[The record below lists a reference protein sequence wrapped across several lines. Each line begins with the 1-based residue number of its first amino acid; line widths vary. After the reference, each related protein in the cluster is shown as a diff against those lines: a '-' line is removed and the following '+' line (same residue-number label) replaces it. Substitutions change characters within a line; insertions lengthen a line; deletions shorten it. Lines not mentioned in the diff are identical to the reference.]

1 MLQIERSGFELLIS
15 HCARLY
21 LALTN
26 TIWSAFKEILC
37 ELLRK
42 PCKVPKVFFI
52 ERGKVSSCRYQFGL
66 LALLNENWS
75 IHKLYVIT
83 TPKLIRG
90 EEKIDLAAVP

>member
-1 MLQIERSGFELLIS
+1 MQ
-15 HCARLY
+15 CAPDREVRVRAIDKSLCS
-21 LALTN
+21 ALTN

-66 LALLNENWS
+66 LALLNENCS